1 MELTL
6 NTEPMADIHVIRQPI
21 YSRTLHVLAYE
32 LFYHHNSAEGVSEA
46 EQVLSAIADMGLEH
60 IVGGKQAYLVLSAP
74 FLEGHLSIPLPAD
87 RVVIEVMD
95 EVSPD
100 VVQNLI
106 RISRLGYTVA
116 VGEQALVS
124 NNTVLLELARVIKL
138 DVRDKDELQLRSYV
152 KALAKFDRL
161 KVLANH
167 VATQEQFLLC
177 KELGFNLFQGDFFC
191 KPKEVKRPRVPSNKL
206 AMVQLLA
213 ELQKPHVAV
222 SKLEELITRD
232 VALSYKLL
240 LYINSAFFG
249 LPKQVESIQRGI
261 VFLGVNAIK
270 KWATLLL
277 MARAGDKPNELLVTA
292 VVRGKMCELLAEKV
306 EYEAL
311 DTCFTVGLLSVLDAL
326 LDIPM
331 ASVTDSLFMA
341 EDVNQ
346 ALLEHV
352 GTCGE
357 ILACVLNYEQGKWDE
372 ARYAG
377 LDEKVM
383 KDCYLHAVAWANQA
397 CQVLIGDF

>member
-1 MELTL
+1 MESIL
-6 NTEPMADIHVIRQPI
+6 NTEPMADIFIVRQPI

-32 LFYHHNSAEGVSEA
+32 LFYHHRQGEGASAA
-46 EQVLSAIADMGLEH
+46 ELVLSAVADMGLEH
-60 IVGGKQAYLVLSAP
+60 IVGGKQAYLALSEP
-74 FLEGHLSIPLPAD
+74 FLEGSLSIPLPAD
-87 RVVIEVMD
+87 RVVIEVLE
-95 EVSPD
+95 EVAPS

-106 RISRLGYTVA
+106 SIARQGYTIA
-116 VGEQALVS
+116 VGEFAFKT
-124 NNTVLLELARVIKL
+124 NNTALLELAHTIKI
-138 DVRDKDELQLRSYV
+138 DVRGKDEVELGAYV
-152 KALAKFDRL
+152 KALAKFERL
-161 KVLANH
+161 KVLADH
-167 VATQEQFLLC
+167 VSTQDEFVQC
-177 KELGFNLFQGDFFC
+177 KDLGFNYFQGDFFC
-191 KPKEVKRPRVPSNKL
+191 KPKELKRPRLPSNKV

-213 ELQKPHVAV
+213 ELQKPNVAIP
-222 SKLEELITRD
+222 KLEELITRD

-261 VFLGVNAIK
+261 VFLGVTAIK

-326 LDIPM
+326 LDMPL
-331 ASVTDSLFMA
+331 ARVVDSLYMSEEA
-341 EDVNQ
+341 NQ

-357 ILACVLNYEQGKWDE
+357 ILECVLNYEQGNWDE
-372 ARYAG
+372 ARYGG
-377 LDEKVM
+377 LEPDVI
-383 KDCYLHAVAWANQA
+383 KDCYLNALAWSNQA
-397 CQVLIGDF
+397 CQVLIGDY